1 LDHITTILLG
11 LLGLFSGCLEGMLR
25 VRGGVIVV
33 PILILVFRLDARLA
47 VGTSLVMV
55 IFTALSATAAYHRQK
70 RIDWKIGFLAATA
83 AVPGA
88 AIGAYLTKFF
98 TSRGLAII
106 FGFTLF
112 LLAALMLRRSFRTTT
127 SPTRDAT
134 KDMLSEPSKGAGRRR
149 IVDTTGKVFEYDA
162 RLRSGLLPLF
172 FGGLASG
179 FLGIGGGL
187 IVVPIPT
194 AVVELPMHLAVA
206 TSMLTMIFTS
216 ISGVSTHIMLGNV
229 AVEYALP
236 LAVGILLGA
245 QLGAR
250 AARHLRCAT
259 LERLCCSGLGNGSST
274 HHHSVVEGVTVPLS
288 PAGLP
293 GSL

>member
-33 PILILVFRLDARLA
+33 PILIIVFRLDARLA

-55 IFTALSATAAYHRQK
+55 IFT
-70 RIDWKIGFLAATA
+70 
-83 AVPGA
+83 
-88 AIGAYLTKFF
+88 
-98 TSRGLAII
+98 
-106 FGFTLF
+106 TLF
-112 LLAALMLRRSFRTTT
+112 LIATIMLRRLFRTAT
-127 SPTRDAT
+127 SSTRDAA

-149 IVDTTGKVFEYDA
+149 IVDTTGKAFEYDA
-162 RLRSGLLPLF
+162 RLRSGLVPLF

-194 AVVELPMHLAVA
+194 AVSELPMHLAVA
-206 TSMLTMIFTS
+206 TSMLTVIFTS
-216 ISGVSTHIMLGNV
+216 ISGASTHIMLGNV
-229 AVEYALP
+229 AVEHALP
-236 LAVGILLGA
+236 PAVRILLGT

-259 LERLCCSGLGNGSST
+259 LERPFA
-274 HHHSVVEGVTVPLS
+274 VTVLRI
-288 PAGLP
+288 GVL
-293 GSL
+293 LIITRL

>member
-1 LDHITTILLG
+1 MLG
-11 LLGLFSGCLEGMLR
+11 VG
-25 VRGGVIVV
+25 GGVIVV
-33 PILILVFRLDARLA
+33 PILILIFRLDARLA

-55 IFTALSATAAYHRQK
+55 IFT
-70 RIDWKIGFLAATA
+70 
-83 AVPGA
+83 
-88 AIGAYLTKFF
+88 
-98 TSRGLAII
+98 
-106 FGFTLF
+106 TLF
-112 LLAALMLRRSFRTTT
+112 LIATLLLRRSFRTAT
-127 SPTRDAT
+127 SSTRDAA
-134 KDMLSEPSKGAGRRR
+134 KDMLSEPSNGVWRRR
-149 IVDTTGKVFEYDA
+149 IVYTTAKVFEYDA
-162 RLRSGLLPLF
+162 RLRSGLLLF
-172 FGGLASG
+172 FGCLASG
-179 FLGIGGGL
+179 FLRIGGGL
-187 IVVPIPT
+187 IVVPILT
-194 AVVELPMHLAVA
+194 AVSELPMHLAVA